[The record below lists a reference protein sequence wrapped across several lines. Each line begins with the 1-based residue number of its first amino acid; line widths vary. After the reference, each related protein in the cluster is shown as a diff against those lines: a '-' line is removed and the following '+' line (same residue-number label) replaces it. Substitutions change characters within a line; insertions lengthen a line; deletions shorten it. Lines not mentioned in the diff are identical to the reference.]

1 MNSRTIPFGLTFF
14 SLFCAIAVAA
24 QTAKPAPAH
33 TGHQTADS
41 AARTQLAAYLADFQ
55 NKPDDATL
63 RSEIVALA
71 KTMNPAP
78 AIPQLARDNFA
89 NAAAKLKTAASA
101 EDFKAAARLFE
112 QVSVLAPWYADADY
126 SAASAFAQAN
136 DFENAKRN
144 LALYLAAVRPGVNTQ
159 SAEALGHD
167 IDRQQTD
174 SQFQSALQQFVANPS
189 DAARRQ
195 IITLAQS
202 MKTPPEIPEEA
213 RGHYVMAQVLV
224 NTAEDNPGYAQRA
237 IEEFKAALL
246 AAPWWGEVY
255 KKLSSV
261 QASAGRYDDAIAS
274 LNLYELT
281 QPADARD
288 AQDEVYRLKALQ
300 RVAAD
305 EEAKKQAKDQQRKA
319 LAEKQFEDRAA
330 SQAGGYT
337 VAGRWYDNHTADDY
351 FVGSQ
356 SKPEC
361 DYSVNESAGRWVVT
375 NGCSRPTWAIDQIQV
390 RAGEISFHLSGH
402 DPGYPFTLVTVTL
415 TLSDDGKSLG
425 GQEAVYLNGTE
436 HIGDHPVRWS
446 RRDQ

>member
-1 MNSRTIPFGLTFF
+1 MNRRTIPFGLMFF
-14 SLFCAIAVAA
+14 SLFYAIAVPA
-24 QTAKPAPAH
+24 QTAKPAATH
-33 TGHQTADS
+33 SGHQAADS

-55 NKPDDATL
+55 NKPDDTTL

-78 AIPQLARDNFA
+78 PIPQQARDNFA
-89 NAAAKLKTAASA
+89 NAGAKLKAAATA
-101 EDFKAAARLFE
+101 EDLKAAARLFE
-112 QVSVLAPWYADADY
+112 QVSVQAPWYADADY
-126 SAASAFAQAN
+126 NAAAAFAQAN
-136 DFENAKRN
+136 DFDDARRN
-144 LALYLAAVRPGVNTQ
+144 LALYMAAVRTGVNTQ

-167 IDRQQTD
+167 IDRQQSD
-174 SQFQSALQQFVANPS
+174 QQFQSALPQFVGNPN

-195 IITLAQS
+195 IIKLAQS
-202 MKTPPEIPEEA
+202 LKTPPEIPEEA
-213 RGHYVMAQVLV
+213 RGHYVMAMVLV
-224 NTAEDNPGYAQRA
+224 NTAEDNPGYEQRA

-255 KKLSSV
+255 KKLATV
-261 QASAGRYDDAIAS
+261 QASAGKYDDAIAS

-281 QPADARD
+281 EPSDARD

-305 EEAKKQAKDQQRKA
+305 EEAKKQAKDQQRRA
-319 LAEKQFEDRAA
+319 LAEKQLEDRAA

-337 VAGRWYDNHTADDY
+337 VAGRWYDNPTPDNY
-351 FVGSQ
+351 FVGGQ

-361 DYSVNESAGRWVVT
+361 DYSVSQSAGRWVIT
-375 NGCSRPTWAIDQIQV
+375 NSCARPTWGIDQIQV

-402 DPGYPFTLVTVTL
+402 DPGYPFTLVIVTL
-415 TLSDDGKSLG
+415 ALSDDGKSLG

-446 RRDQ
+446 RRE